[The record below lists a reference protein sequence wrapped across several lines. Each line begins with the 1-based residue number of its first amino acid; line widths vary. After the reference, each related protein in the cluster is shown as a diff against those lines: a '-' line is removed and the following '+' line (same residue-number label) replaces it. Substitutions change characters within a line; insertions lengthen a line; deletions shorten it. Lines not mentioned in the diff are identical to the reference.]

1 MRKRVSM
8 GYFPFFVDVENQN
21 CLVVG
26 GGVVALRKIE
36 KLLPFNPNI
45 TVVSPKVHKEILS
58 IKNINIIKRKFDFN
72 DLKEKSFV
80 ITATDDKVLNKEIY
94 NSCKENNIPVN
105 TVDDKDNCSF
115 IFPALARNN
124 GVTVAI
130 STSGKS
136 PLYAKY
142 LRKKIENLIQDSE
155 SIVDNL
161 SKYREKIKNEISLE
175 ENRKVAF
182 EKLLEYSLSNESITD
197 DLVDKIIKDLS
208 VLI

>member
-94 NSCKENNIPVN
+94 NSCEENNIPVN

-142 LRKKIENLIQDSE
+142 LRKKIESLILDSE

-175 ENRKVAF
+175 ENRKLAF

-208 VLI
+208 V

>member
-1 MRKRVSM
+1 M

-45 TVVSPKVHKEILS
+45 TVVSPKIHKEILS
-58 IKNINIIKRKFDFN
+58 IENINIINRKFDFN

-115 IFPALARNN
+115 IFPALAKNN
-124 GVTVAI
+124 SVTVAI

-142 LRKKIENLIQDSE
+142 LRKKIENLIQDSK

-175 ENRKVAF
+175 ENRKIAF
-182 EKLLEYSLSNESITD
+182 EKLLDYSLNNENITD

-208 VLI
+208 VWI

>member
-94 NSCKENNIPVN
+94 NFCKENNIPVN

-197 DLVDKIIKDLS
+197 DLVGKIIKDLS
-208 VLI
+208 V

>member
-1 MRKRVSM
+1 M

-58 IKNINIIKRKFDFN
+58 IENINIIKRKFDFN

-136 PLYAKY
+136 PIYAKY
-142 LRKKIENLIQDSE
+142 LRKKIESLIQDSE

-175 ENRKVAF
+175 ENRKLAF

-208 VLI
+208 VWI

>member
-1 MRKRVSM
+1 M

-58 IKNINIIKRKFDFN
+58 IENINIIKRKFDFN

-80 ITATDDKVLNKEIY
+80 ITATDDKTLNKEIY

-115 IFPALARNN
+115 IFPALAKNN
-124 GVTVAI
+124 SVTVAI

-182 EKLLEYSLSNESITD
+182 EKLLDYSLSNESITD

-208 VLI
+208 VWI

>member
-58 IKNINIIKRKFDFN
+58 IENINIIKRKFDFN

-136 PLYAKY
+136 PIYAKY
-142 LRKKIENLIQDSE
+142 LRKKIESLIQDSE

-175 ENRKVAF
+175 ENRKLAF

-208 VLI
+208 V

>member
-58 IKNINIIKRKFDFN
+58 IENINIIKRKFDFN

-94 NSCKENNIPVN
+94 NFCKENNIPVN

-175 ENRKVAF
+175 ENRKVEF
-182 EKLLEYSLSNESITD
+182 EKILEYSLSNESITD

-208 VLI
+208 V

>member
-1 MRKRVSM
+1 M

-94 NSCKENNIPVN
+94 NSCEENNIPVN

-208 VLI
+208 VWI

>member
-1 MRKRVSM
+1 M

-45 TVVSPKVHKEILS
+45 TVVSPKIHKEILS
-58 IKNINIIKRKFDFN
+58 IENINIINRKFDFN

-115 IFPALARNN
+115 IFPALAKNN

-182 EKLLEYSLSNESITD
+182 EKLLDYSLNNENITY

-208 VLI
+208 V

>member
-58 IKNINIIKRKFDFN
+58 IENINIIKRKFDFN

-94 NSCKENNIPVN
+94 NSCVENNIPVN

-136 PLYAKY
+136 PIYAKY
-142 LRKKIENLIQDSE
+142 LRKKIESLIQDSE

-208 VLI
+208 V

>member
-1 MRKRVSM
+1 M

-94 NSCKENNIPVN
+94 NSCEENNIPVN

-115 IFPALARNN
+115 IFPALAKNK

-155 SIVDNL
+155 SIVHNL

-182 EKLLEYSLSNESITD
+182 EKLLDYSLNNESITD

-208 VLI
+208 V

>member
-1 MRKRVSM
+1 M

-58 IKNINIIKRKFDFN
+58 IENINIIKRKFDFN

-115 IFPALARNN
+115 IFPALAKNN

-182 EKLLEYSLSNESITD
+182 EKLLDYSLSNESITD

-208 VLI
+208 V

>member
-1 MRKRVSM
+1 M

-80 ITATDDKVLNKEIY
+80 ITATDDKTLNKEIY
-94 NSCKENNIPVN
+94 NSCEENNIPVN

-142 LRKKIENLIQDSE
+142 LRKKIESLIQDSE

-175 ENRKVAF
+175 ENRKLAF

-197 DLVDKIIKDLS
+197 DLVDKIIKDFS
-208 VLI
+208 V

>member
-1 MRKRVSM
+1 MRKRVSW
-8 GYFPFFVDVENQN
+8 GFFPFFVDVENQN

-58 IKNINIIKRKFDFN
+58 IENINIIKRKFDFN

-94 NSCKENNIPVN
+94 NFCKENNIPVN

-208 VLI
+208 V

>member
-1 MRKRVSM
+1 M

-94 NSCKENNIPVN
+94 NSCEENNIPVN

-136 PLYAKY
+136 PIYAKY
-142 LRKKIENLIQDSE
+142 LRKKIESLIQDSE

-197 DLVDKIIKDLS
+197 DLVDKIIKELS
-208 VLI
+208 V

>member
-36 KLLPFNPNI
+36 KLLPFKPNI

-58 IKNINIIKRKFDFN
+58 IENINIIKRKFDFN

-94 NSCKENNIPVN
+94 NSCEENNIPVN

-182 EKLLEYSLSNESITD
+182 EKLLESSLSNESITD

-208 VLI
+208 V

>member
-1 MRKRVSM
+1 M

-58 IKNINIIKRKFDFN
+58 IENINIIKRKFDFN

-136 PLYAKY
+136 PIYAKY

-208 VLI
+208 VWI

>member
-1 MRKRVSM
+1 M

-94 NSCKENNIPVN
+94 NSCEENNIPVN

-115 IFPALARNN
+115 IFPALAKNK

-142 LRKKIENLIQDSE
+142 LRKKIESLIQDSE

-208 VLI
+208 VWI

>member
-1 MRKRVSM
+1 M

-182 EKLLEYSLSNESITD
+182 EKLLEHSLSNESITD

-208 VLI
+208 V

>member
-105 TVDDKDNCSF
+105 TVDDKENCSF

-208 VLI
+208 V

>member
-58 IKNINIIKRKFDFN
+58 IENINIIKRKFDFN

-136 PLYAKY
+136 PIYAKY

-208 VLI
+208 V

>member
-1 MRKRVSM
+1 M

-45 TVVSPKVHKEILS
+45 TVVSPKIHKEILS
-58 IKNINIIKRKFDFN
+58 IENINIINRKFDFN

-94 NSCKENNIPVN
+94 NSCKENDILVN

-115 IFPALARNN
+115 IFPALAKNN

-136 PLYAKY
+136 PIYAKY

-182 EKLLEYSLSNESITD
+182 EKLLDYSLNNENITD

-208 VLI
+208 V

>member
-1 MRKRVSM
+1 M

-142 LRKKIENLIQDSE
+142 LRKKIESLIQDSE

-175 ENRKVAF
+175 ENRKLAF

-208 VLI
+208 V

>member
-1 MRKRVSM
+1 M

-45 TVVSPKVHKEILS
+45 TVVSPKIHKEILS
-58 IKNINIIKRKFDFN
+58 IENINIINRKFDFN

-115 IFPALARNN
+115 IFPALAKNN

-175 ENRKVAF
+175 ENRKIAF
-182 EKLLEYSLSNESITD
+182 EKLLDYSLNNENITD

-208 VLI
+208 V

>member
-1 MRKRVSM
+1 M

-58 IKNINIIKRKFDFN
+58 IENINIIKRKFDFN

-105 TVDDKDNCSF
+105 TVDDKENCSF

-208 VLI
+208 VWI

>member
-1 MRKRVSM
+1 M

-58 IKNINIIKRKFDFN
+58 IENINIIKRKFDFN

-115 IFPALARNN
+115 IFPALAKNN

-182 EKLLEYSLSNESITD
+182 EKLLDYSLNNENITD

-208 VLI
+208 V

>member
-1 MRKRVSM
+1 M

-94 NSCKENNIPVN
+94 NSCEENNIPVN

-136 PLYAKY
+136 PIYAKY
-142 LRKKIENLIQDSE
+142 LRKKIESLIQDSE

-182 EKLLEYSLSNESITD
+182 EKLLEHSLSNESITD

-208 VLI
+208 V

>member
-1 MRKRVSM
+1 M

-58 IKNINIIKRKFDFN
+58 IENINIINRKFDFN

-115 IFPALARNN
+115 IFPALAKNN

-142 LRKKIENLIQDSE
+142 LRQKIENLIQDSE

-175 ENRKVAF
+175 ENRKIAF
-182 EKLLEYSLSNESITD
+182 EKLLDYSLNNENITD

-208 VLI
+208 V

>member
-1 MRKRVSM
+1 M

-45 TVVSPKVHKEILS
+45 TVVSPKVHKEIWS

-136 PLYAKY
+136 PIYAKY
-142 LRKKIENLIQDSE
+142 LRKKIESLIQDSE

-208 VLI
+208 VWI

>member
-1 MRKRVSM
+1 M

-58 IKNINIIKRKFDFN
+58 IENINIIKRKFDFN

-80 ITATDDKVLNKEIY
+80 ITATDDKTLNKEIY
-94 NSCKENNIPVN
+94 NSCEENNIPVN

-175 ENRKVAF
+175 KNRKVAF

-208 VLI
+208 V

>member
-1 MRKRVSM
+1 M

-45 TVVSPKVHKEILS
+45 TVVSPKVRKEILS

-136 PLYAKY
+136 PIYAKY
-142 LRKKIENLIQDSE
+142 LRKKIESLIQDSE

-182 EKLLEYSLSNESITD
+182 EKLLEHSLSNESITD

-208 VLI
+208 V

>member
-1 MRKRVSM
+1 M

-58 IKNINIIKRKFDFN
+58 TENINIIKRKFDFN

-94 NSCKENNIPVN
+94 NSCEENNIPVN

-136 PLYAKY
+136 PIYAKY

-175 ENRKVAF
+175 ENRKLAF

-208 VLI
+208 VWI

>member
-94 NSCKENNIPVN
+94 NSCEENNIPVN

-136 PLYAKY
+136 PLYAKC

-208 VLI
+208 V

>member
-1 MRKRVSM
+1 M

-45 TVVSPKVHKEILS
+45 TVVSPKIHKEILS
-58 IKNINIIKRKFDFN
+58 IENINIINRKFDFN

-115 IFPALARNN
+115 IFPALAKNN

-182 EKLLEYSLSNESITD
+182 EKLLDYSLNNENITD

-208 VLI
+208 V

>member
-58 IKNINIIKRKFDFN
+58 IENIDIIKRKFDFN

-94 NSCKENNIPVN
+94 NSCEENNIPVN

-115 IFPALARNN
+115 IFPALAKNK

-155 SIVDNL
+155 SIVHNL
-161 SKYREKIKNEISLE
+161 SKYREIIKNEISLE

-182 EKLLEYSLSNESITD
+182 EKLLDYSLNNESITD

-208 VLI
+208 V

>member
-1 MRKRVSM
+1 M

-94 NSCKENNIPVN
+94 NSCEENNIPVN

-142 LRKKIENLIQDSE
+142 LRKKIESLIQDSE

-175 ENRKVAF
+175 ENRKLAF

-208 VLI
+208 VWI

>member
-58 IKNINIIKRKFDFN
+58 IENINIIKRKFDFN

-80 ITATDDKVLNKEIY
+80 ITATDDKTLNKEIY
-94 NSCKENNIPVN
+94 NSCEENNIPVN

-208 VLI
+208 V

>member
-1 MRKRVSM
+1 M

-58 IKNINIIKRKFDFN
+58 IENINIIKRKFDFN

-136 PLYAKY
+136 PIYAKY
-142 LRKKIENLIQDSE
+142 LRKKIESLIRDSE

-197 DLVDKIIKDLS
+197 DLVGKIIKDLS
-208 VLI
+208 VWI

>member
-1 MRKRVSM
+1 M

-94 NSCKENNIPVN
+94 NSCKENNISVN

-142 LRKKIENLIQDSE
+142 LRKKIESLIQDSE
-155 SIVDNL
+155 SIVNNL
-161 SKYREKIKNEISLE
+161 SKYRDKIKNEISLE
-175 ENRKVAF
+175 ENRKLVF

-208 VLI
+208 VWI

>member
-45 TVVSPKVHKEILS
+45 TVVSPKVHKEFLS

-94 NSCKENNIPVN
+94 NFCKENNIPVN

-142 LRKKIENLIQDSE
+142 LRKKIESLIQDSE

-182 EKLLEYSLSNESITD
+182 ERLLEYSLSNENITD

-208 VLI
+208 V